1 MFKWRVLVMIVLILS
16 LGLVGCGKTEDD
28 AVMNSA
34 AVLETVQVE
43 STKNVMIASPVEE
56 VISDQYTSFGE
67 IVAESQLDFYLSGS
81 GEIESVFVSPGDVV
95 SAGDSLAKLSSVE
108 ALASYNATESQLRT
122 IRDNLKT
129 QVTSLEDDYD
139 KQLKLYEAGYIPE
152 STLESIGT
160 QLETLK
166 RQLTDA
172 ETNYANQLKRLKK
185 GLNDRVLSS
194 TIDGVVAAVYIHR
207 GEKLSGQKAVTILD
221 RTNLYVEAMVTSDLL
236 RKLEIGTEATIKVAG
251 IKEPLNG
258 EVAQIDSVP
267 TEQTQLFSV
276 KVLINGEHENDLYVG
291 DYAEITFLSTQRQA
305 ILIPNRAIIYE
316 NEGAYVYVLSE
327 DTAVKLPV
335 EMGTYSDE
343 LVEITSDSM
352 MLNLKVIVSGQE
364 NLEEGDRV
372 FVKN

>member
-236 RKLEIGTEATIKVAG
+236 RKLEIGTEAMIKVAG

-276 KVLINGEHENDLYVG
+276 KVLINAAHENDLYVG

-335 EMGTYSDE
+335 EMGTYSGE

-352 MLNLKVIVSGQE
+352 TPNLKVIVSGQE
-364 NLEEGDRV
+364 NLEGGDRV